1 MLTVY
6 TYPIPKPANVFDVSG
21 ISLDELVDAC
31 LAILHHQKSAHIWF
45 GYLDGWMLNPREE
58 VLLRKVIRTFPCTIV
73 THFPLALSQSWKN
86 EIDTI
91 YTSPLNGDPNT
102 DNNGS
107 ALHHRSSSEHEQ
119 PHLQPTVER
128 NDHQNRKARRSQA
141 RRIKKGQNP
150 TPNNNSGSS

>member
-58 VLLRKVIRTFPCTIV
+58 VLLRKVIRTFPCTV
-73 THFPLALSQSWKN
+73 VSHFPLAFSQSWKN

-107 ALHHRSSSEHEQ
+107 TLHHGSSSGHEQ
-119 PHLQPTVER
+119 VDSQPPVER
-128 NDHQNRKARRSQA
+128 NDHQDRKARRPQA

-150 TPNNNSGSS
+150 TPNNDSSCS